1 MSGEPATIRHLLL
14 QTAKRLG
21 SASEARWVVEHAL
34 GSGANAVVLA
44 RGDEPVQGAVAA
56 AVDSIVTRRTAGEP
70 LQYLLGSWAFR
81 RLELAVDRR
90 VLIPRPETE
99 VMVGYALEELARA
112 VADPDGPAMWAATDG
127 PDRRQGTD
135 EPGQAA
141 AGGGGRCGG
150 GGGGVAGQVDPL
162 VVVDLGT
169 GSGAVALS
177 LAVEGPER
185 IGQRAMQVWAVDDST
200 DALAVAGVN
209 LQALSMSI
217 PATAEVHLAHGDWF
231 DALPPA
237 LAGRVTLAVANPPYV
252 SEAEWST
259 LDPEVR
265 DFEPRRALVGGPV
278 GREAVDRILAAA
290 CHWLAPWGVMVMELA
305 PHQADDA
312 ALRALVDGFDG
323 VLVRPDLA
331 GRARVL
337 VARRWAEP

>member
-1 MSGEPATIRHLLL
+1 MSGEPTTIRHLLL

-56 AVDSIVTRRTAGEP
+56 AVDRIVMRRTAGEP

-112 VADPDGPAMWAATDG
+112 VAGSDGPAMWPATDG

-141 AGGGGRCGG
+141 AGGGD
-150 GGGGVAGQVDPL
+150 GQVDPL

-177 LAVEGPER
+177 MAVEGPER

-209 LQALSMSI
+209 LQALTTSI

-231 DALPPA
+231 DALPPV

-278 GREAVDRILAAA
+278 GREEVDRILAVA